1 MVICYYRKG
10 KNTLQEVK
18 KMTNQE
24 RKTLEKLQQEYNELH
39 EKLGYVYSEQAIRAI
54 NRRLDK
60 ICEKMNALLNK

>member
-1 MVICYYRKG
+1 MLLPKG

-39 EKLGYVYSEQAIRAI
+39 EKLGYVYSEQAISAI

-60 ICEKMNALLNK
+60 ICEKMNALLNN